1 MKRLLKNR
9 RTLTLIAVLVPLVA
23 LFIYVANRSG
33 PLSPVPVTVISVES
47 RSIKPSLFGIGT
59 VEARYTYQIGPTVS
73 GRVLQVNV
81 HVGDRVVAGQVLG
94 EMDPVDLDSRILA
107 QDAAIKR
114 AESLVLAAEA
124 DIHDATDRYAFA
136 QTQLK
141 RFEPLLST
149 HAVSEDSVD
158 IKRLEYQLAETRLLA
173 VHAGLNA
180 ARQETA
186 RIRADRDSL
195 VQQRANLRLIA
206 PVDGL
211 ITLRDAEANTTV
223 VAGQTV
229 VAMIDSASIWIN
241 VRFDQMTVSGLQA
254 DLPAH
259 IVLRSRPEQT
269 ISGKV
274 LRVEPLADAVT
285 EETLAKLTFDAIPD
299 PLPSIGELAEVTVM
313 LPELPAMPVIPNACI
328 RRFDGQ
334 IGVWVVEADTLRFAP
349 VKTGAADLDGQTQIR
364 DGLSPGDRV
373 VVYSHRSIDSS
384 SRIKIMDRLPGVK
397 S

>member
-173 VHAGLNA
+173 VHA
-180 ARQETA
+180 
-186 RIRADRDSL
+186 
-195 VQQRANLRLIA
+195 
-206 PVDGL
+206 
-211 ITLRDAEANTTV
+211 
-223 VAGQTV
+223 
-229 VAMIDSASIWIN
+229 
-241 VRFDQMTVSGLQA
+241 
-254 DLPAH
+254 
-259 IVLRSRPEQT
+259 
-269 ISGKV
+269 
-274 LRVEPLADAVT
+274 
-285 EETLAKLTFDAIPD
+285 
-299 PLPSIGELAEVTVM
+299 
-313 LPELPAMPVIPNACI
+313 
-328 RRFDGQ
+328 
-334 IGVWVVEADTLRFAP
+334 
-349 VKTGAADLDGQTQIR
+349 
-364 DGLSPGDRV
+364 
-373 VVYSHRSIDSS
+373 
-384 SRIKIMDRLPGVK
+384 
-397 S
+397 